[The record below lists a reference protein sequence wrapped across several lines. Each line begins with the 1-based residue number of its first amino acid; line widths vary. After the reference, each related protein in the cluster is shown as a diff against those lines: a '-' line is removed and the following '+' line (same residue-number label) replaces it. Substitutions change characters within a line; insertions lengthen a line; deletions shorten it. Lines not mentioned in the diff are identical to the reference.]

1 MSLVKKIFVLLI
13 FFVILNVV
21 SIFNFDYKS
30 YLGDNDNFE
39 LKASDSNSFGFTTYL
54 DNLKT
59 KISNIFS
66 DDISKQPSNI
76 VLVKRDGVIEINGL
90 FPNEQ
95 DAKNVIDLLDVNR
108 EAQLDFEEN
117 RVTDFNLLNKLALL
131 VPSFKDF
138 FEDNSQ
144 ISIINNEVTL
154 KGELKDESYKVL
166 LDSLIARIDIYIK
179 LDVIVPVANISNDFN
194 DSLPAENKDITPNP
208 RKMELA
214 KDNLNQKPN
223 KKDLQES
230 INKALVENKINFE
243 RRSTK
248 VTDSSISTIEKI
260 GKIIKEN
267 PTINIEVAGHT
278 DSRGNDLLNKQISQ
292 DRANSVKELLIGFGI
307 KEERI
312 KAVGY
317 GEEFPI
323 AKDDENGLSEINRRV
338 EFNIIGE

>member
-30 YLGDNDNFE
+30 YLGENYNFE
-39 LKASDSNSFGFTTYL
+39 LKANDIGSFNFTTSL
-54 DNLKT
+54 DNLKA
-59 KISNIFS
+59 KFLNIFS
-66 DDISKQPSNI
+66 DDISKEPSNI

-95 DAKNVIDLLDVNR
+95 DAKNVIDLLGVNR

-117 RVTDFNLLNKLALL
+117 RLTDFNLLNKLALL
-131 VPSFKDF
+131 IPSFKDF

-166 LDSLIARIDIYIK
+166 LDSLIVRTDIDIK

-194 DSLPAENKDITPNP
+194 DSLPIENKDITPNP
-208 RKMELA
+208 RKMESA
-214 KDNLNQKPN
+214 KETPKPN

-292 DRANSVKELLIGFGI
+292 DRANSVKELLVGLGI
-307 KEERI
+307 KEDRI

>member
-166 LDSLIARIDIYIK
+166 LDSLIARIDIDIK

-194 DSLPAENKDITPNP
+194 DSLPTENKDITPNP

-214 KDNLNQKPN
+214 KETPKPN

-292 DRANSVKELLIGFGI
+292 DRANSVKNILVNSGVNET
-307 KEERI
+307 RI
-312 KAVGY
+312 KAIGY

-338 EFNIIGE
+338 EFIIGE

>member
-39 LKASDSNSFGFTTYL
+39 LKASDTNSFGFTTYL

-95 DAKNVIDLLDVNR
+95 DAKNVIDLLGVNR

-214 KDNLNQKPN
+214 KETPKPN

-292 DRANSVKELLIGFGI
+292 DRANSVKELLVGLGI

>member
-21 SIFNFDYKS
+21 SIYNFDYKS
-30 YLGDNDNFE
+30 YLGENYNFE
-39 LKASDSNSFGFTTYL
+39 LKASDIGSFNFTTSL
-54 DNLKT
+54 DNLKA
-59 KISNIFS
+59 KFLNIFS
-66 DDISKQPSNI
+66 DDISKEPSNI
-76 VLVKRDGVIEINGL
+76 VLVKKDGIIEINGL

-95 DAKNVIDLLDVNR
+95 DVKNVIDLLDVNR
-108 EAQLDFEEN
+108 EPQLDYEEN
-117 RVTDFNLLNKLALL
+117 RVTDFNLLNKVALL
-131 VPSFKDF
+131 IPSFKDF

-154 KGELKDESYKVL
+154 KGELKDENYKVL
-166 LDSLIARIDIYIK
+166 LDSLIVRMDIDIK
-179 LDVIVPVANISNDFN
+179 LDVITPVANISNDLN
-194 DSLPAENKDITPNP
+194 DSMPTEKKDITPNP
-208 RKMELA
+208 KKMDIVKE
-214 KDNLNQKPN
+214 NPKPN
-223 KKDLQES
+223 KKDLQET

-248 VTDSSISTIEKI
+248 VTETSISTIEKI
-260 GKIIKEN
+260 AKILKDN
-267 PTINIEVAGHT
+267 PTITIEVAGHT
-278 DSRGNDLLNKQISQ
+278 DSRGNDSLNKQISQ
-292 DRANSVKELLIGFGI
+292 DRANSVKDLLVGLGI
-307 KEERI
+307 KDERI

>member
-208 RKMELA
+208 RKMEQA
-214 KDNLNQKPN
+214 KETPKPN

-292 DRANSVKELLIGFGI
+292 DRANSVKELLVGLGI